1 MAQTSSSE
9 TPILIWDCG
18 TAYELFISLHVL
30 HQPETYGLRAA
41 WAAGIRSRIP
51 AAERK
56 FLEEVIPFLG
66 FPLAWVHQLPEPKDA
81 TTALYTL
88 HQTPPAERLM
98 NVVGLEHWKD
108 EQQKSFFKGMLERG
122 AWTREDLAAI
132 VQNMAKMHMEM
143 KEQIITN
150 FLDWWVRP
158 AEAGEMLLKS
168 LQAYQQV
175 FFEEEE
181 KRVGPV
187 LAAAQLRAQELA
199 ERMSLTDLLIEL
211 SRGVNFNKEIQK
223 ELIIVPGYWTTPLV
237 LLEPIDPGS
246 MVFLFGARPDTMSA
260 TPGELVP
267 DGLLRSL
274 KALSDSTRLKILY
287 YLSQEELT
295 PSELARRLHLRAPT
309 LTHHLT
315 ELRLAGLVNL
325 TVRGQ
330 ERHYSARREAMKN
343 AFSILDEFLRSKH
356 S

>member
-1 MAQTSSSE
+1 MTQPSSTE
-9 TPILIWDCG
+9 TPILLWDCG

-66 FPLAWVHQLPEPKDA
+66 FPLAWVHQLPQPKDA

-88 HQTPPAERLM
+88 HQTAPAERLL
-98 NVVGLEHWKD
+98 NIIGLECCMDKQ
-108 EQQKSFFKGMLERG
+108 EKALFQGMLERR

-132 VQNMAKMHMEM
+132 LQNMTKMHMEI

-158 AEAGEMLLKS
+158 VEAGEMLLKS

-187 LAAAQLRAQELA
+187 LTAALQRAQELA
-199 ERMSLTDLLIEL
+199 KGMSLTDLLIEL
-211 SRGVNFNKEIQK
+211 SRGVNFNRNIEK
-223 ELIIVPGYWTTPLV
+223 ELILVPGYWTTPLA
-237 LLEPIDPGS
+237 LLEQLKSGT
-246 MVFLFGARPDTMSA
+246 MVFLFGARPDDMSA

-267 DGLLRSL
+267 DGLLRNL
-274 KALSDSTRLKILY
+274 KALADSTRLKILY

-325 TVRGQ
+325 TVHGL
-330 ERHYSARREAMKN
+330 ERRYSARREALKN
-343 AFSILDEFLRSKH
+343 TFSILDDFLESKRS
-356 S
+356 